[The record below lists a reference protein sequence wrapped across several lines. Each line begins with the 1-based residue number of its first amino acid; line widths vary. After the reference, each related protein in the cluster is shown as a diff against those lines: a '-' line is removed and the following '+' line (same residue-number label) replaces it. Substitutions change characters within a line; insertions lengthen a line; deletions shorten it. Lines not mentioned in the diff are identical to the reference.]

1 MLEFSFCFVLIG
13 YEVNI
18 IQLAREK
25 KLTGLKNQ
33 MINQMIMIRN
43 IGTIPISSVSSSMRR
58 MNGFAIRALKMRF
71 RVDAR
76 VFILF

>member
-1 MLEFSFCFVLIG
+1 MLEFSLGFVLIG